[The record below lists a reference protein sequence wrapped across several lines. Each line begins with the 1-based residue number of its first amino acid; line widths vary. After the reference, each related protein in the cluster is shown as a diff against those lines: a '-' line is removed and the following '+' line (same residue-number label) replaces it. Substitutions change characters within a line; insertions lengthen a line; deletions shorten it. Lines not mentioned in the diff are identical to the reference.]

1 MNKALAGDLPPE
13 ERSRLEAAGREI
25 DWIVYTLP
33 AEEIAVVDGPA
44 FWAARTRQIPIT
56 Q

>member
-1 MNKALAGDLPPE
+1 MGAD
-13 ERSRLEAAGREI
+13 REI
-25 DWIVYTLP
+25 DRIVYTLP